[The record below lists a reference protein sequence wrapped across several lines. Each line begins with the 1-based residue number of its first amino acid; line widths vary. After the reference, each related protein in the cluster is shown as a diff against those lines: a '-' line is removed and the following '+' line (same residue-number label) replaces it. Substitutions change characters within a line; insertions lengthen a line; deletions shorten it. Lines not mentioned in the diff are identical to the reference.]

1 MRTLLISLFFISS
14 FSISYAQTTAE
25 QVDKQSYDAF
35 FGKDYKSTI
44 QIGNEALKQNI
55 DFYFLRY
62 RLGVSYYETKNYE
75 QAVTHLEKAKATDSS
90 DPVLLEYLYYA
101 YVFCNRI
108 EKSELLATS
117 FTPELKAK
125 VGYKGHLF
133 KSVSVEFGG
142 LRSSNNNKFK
152 NKDLKGNNPS
162 GRGTF
167 YADVDFSN
175 LVLENQFSPRFKILN
190 GFSYVS
196 NTSNDLIQQ
205 TFPTPRTDSY
215 TSKNNYFQWNI
226 LASYF
231 LKDWTISAGVG
242 LYNASSYY
250 VMLPPPFAPNGPV
263 TKVKTTTTD
272 YSASVSVGKRFK
284 YFQPNLSL
292 SYTNLA
298 NTKTM
303 IAEGSVTY
311 YPFGNVRFY
320 GNSKV
325 GYVSNTAKNNTVF
338 SQLLGVHLIKNIWLE
353 GFGAYGNHQNYI
365 SENGFL
371 AFNTPNKINWY
382 AGSNLNFFFKHFD
395 VSLGYGIQ
403 ERESSYETS
412 QNPVNVFY
420 TNYKYNYNLFK
431 TKIVWKF

>member
-1 MRTLLISLFFISS
+1 MRTLLISFFLISCIS
-14 FSISYAQTTAE
+14 FGHAQTTAE
-25 QVDKQSYDAF
+25 QIDKQTYDAF
-35 FGKDYKSTI
+35 FSKDYKTTI
-44 QIGNEALKQNI
+44 QIGNKALKQNI

-75 QAVTHLEKAKATDSS
+75 QAVTHLEKAKATENS

-108 EKSELLATS
+108 EKSELLATTFS
-117 FTPELKAK
+117 PELKAK
-125 VGYKGHLF
+125 VGYKNQLF
-133 KSVSVEFGG
+133 KSVSAEFGL
-142 LRSSNNNKFK
+142 LRTNNNNKY
-152 NKDLKGNNPS
+152 LKGSNPNA
-162 GRGTF
+162 RGTF
-167 YADVDFSN
+167 YSDVEFSN
-175 LVLENQFSPRFKILN
+175 VVLENQFSPRFKVLN

-196 NTSNDLIQQ
+196 NTSNDLVQQ
-205 TFPTPRTDSY
+205 SFTSPKTDSY

-242 LYNASSYY
+242 LYNASSYN
-250 VMLPPPFAPNGPV
+250 VMLPPPFAPTGPI
-263 TKVKTTTTD
+263 TKVKTTTTN
-272 YSASVSVGKRFK
+272 YSASVSLGKRFK

-292 SYTNLA
+292 SYTNLSD
-298 NTKTM
+298 TKTM

-320 GNSKV
+320 SNSKL
-325 GYVSNTAKNNTVF
+325 GLISNTAENNTVF
-338 SQLLGVHLIKNIWLE
+338 SQLVGVHLVKNIWLE

-395 VSLGYGIQ
+395 VSLGYSIQ
-403 ERESSYETS
+403 ERESSYNSYSNQINT
-412 QNPVNVFY
+412 
-420 TNYKYNYNLFK
+420 YKYNYNLFK